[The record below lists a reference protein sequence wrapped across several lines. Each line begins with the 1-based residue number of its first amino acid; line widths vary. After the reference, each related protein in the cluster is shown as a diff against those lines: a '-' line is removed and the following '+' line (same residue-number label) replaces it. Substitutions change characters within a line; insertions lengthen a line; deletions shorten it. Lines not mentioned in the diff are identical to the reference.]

1 MVNVS
6 DSKNY
11 KVIGTNPIRHDG
23 YDKVT
28 GRAVYGADIKL
39 PGLIWASIVRSPHA
53 HAVIKNIDTS
63 AAEKVDGVL
72 SVYSGYSGG
81 HVENPTYQEVVL
93 GNTGHIEAA
102 EINYDSSLV
111 NEEQLVKLLFLNI
124 DPFDEGGQFCD
135 RGYSY
140 KSAFFTSDENL
151 IKIINN
157 YISKI
162 ENNHNQKVQ
171 TLVLPFKNFY
181 LAEDYHQDYYKKN
194 PIRYNYYKYSC
205 GREQRIKQLKVN
217 LR

>member
-1 MVNVS
+1 MKYFLIIIFFLLS
-6 DSKNY
+6 
-11 KVIGTNPIRHDG
+11 TNTQASMKSMYVAG
-23 YDKVT
+23 GCFWCVEE
-28 GRAVYGADIKL
+28 VYEKIK
-39 PGLIWASIVRSPHA
+39 
-53 HAVIKNIDTS
+53 
-63 AAEKVDGVL
+63 GVL

-111 NEEQLVKLLFLNI
+111 NEEQLVKQLFLNI

-151 IKIINN
+151 KRIINN
-157 YISKI
+157 YILKI

-205 GREQRIKQLKVN
+205 GREQRIKQLKIN

>member
-1 MVNVS
+1 MKYFLIIIFSLIFTN
-6 DSKNY
+6 SK
-11 KVIGTNPIRHDG
+11 
-23 YDKVT
+23 
-28 GRAVYGADIKL
+28 
-39 PGLIWASIVRSPHA
+39 ASIKSMYVA
-53 HAVIKNIDTS
+53 GGCFWCVEEVY
-63 AAEKVDGVL
+63 EKVDGVL

-93 GNTGHIEAA
+93 GNTGHIEAV

-140 KSAFFTSDENL
+140 KSAFFTSDKNL

-157 YISKI
+157 YILKI

-205 GREQRIKQLKVN
+205 GREQRIKQLRIN

>member
-1 MVNVS
+1 MKYFLIIIFSLIFTN
-6 DSKNY
+6 SK
-11 KVIGTNPIRHDG
+11 
-23 YDKVT
+23 
-28 GRAVYGADIKL
+28 
-39 PGLIWASIVRSPHA
+39 ASIKSMYVA
-53 HAVIKNIDTS
+53 GGCFWCVEEVY
-63 AAEKVDGVL
+63 EKLEGVL

-93 GNTGHIEAA
+93 GNTGHIEAV

-140 KSAFFTSDENL
+140 KSAFFTSDEKL
-151 IKIINN
+151 KKIIND
-157 YISKI
+157 YILKI

-205 GREQRIKQLKVN
+205 GREQRIKQLRIN
-217 LR
+217 LK

>member
-1 MVNVS
+1 MKYFLIIIFFLLS
-6 DSKNY
+6 
-11 KVIGTNPIRHDG
+11 TNTQASMKSMYVAG
-23 YDKVT
+23 GCFWCVEE
-28 GRAVYGADIKL
+28 VY
-39 PGLIWASIVRSPHA
+39 
-53 HAVIKNIDTS
+53 
-63 AAEKVDGVL
+63 EKIEGVL

-111 NEEQLVKLLFLNI
+111 NEEQLVKQLFLNI

-151 IKIINN
+151 KKIINN
-157 YISKI
+157 YILKI

-205 GREQRIKQLKVN
+205 GREQRIKQLKIN

>member
-1 MVNVS
+1 MKYFSIIIFSLLSINAQANIKSMYVAGGCFWCVEE
-6 DSKNY
+6 
-11 KVIGTNPIRHDG
+11 
-23 YDKVT
+23 
-28 GRAVYGADIKL
+28 VY
-39 PGLIWASIVRSPHA
+39 
-53 HAVIKNIDTS
+53 
-63 AAEKVDGVL
+63 EKVEGVL

-93 GNTGHIEAA
+93 GNTGHIEAV

-140 KSAFFTSDENL
+140 KSAFFTSDEDL
-151 IKIINN
+151 KKIINN
-157 YISKI
+157 YILKI

-171 TLVLPFKNFY
+171 TLVLSFKNFY
-181 LAEDYHQDYYKKN
+181 LAEDYHQDYYRN
-194 PIRYNYYKYSC
+194 NSIRYNYYKYSC
-205 GREQRIKQLKVN
+205 SREQRIKQLKIN

>member
-1 MVNVS
+1 MKYFLIIIFSLIFTN
-6 DSKNY
+6 SK
-11 KVIGTNPIRHDG
+11 
-23 YDKVT
+23 
-28 GRAVYGADIKL
+28 
-39 PGLIWASIVRSPHA
+39 ASINSMYVA
-53 HAVIKNIDTS
+53 GGCFWCVEEVY
-63 AAEKVDGVL
+63 EKLEGVL

-93 GNTGHIEAA
+93 GNTGHIEAV

-140 KSAFFTSDENL
+140 KSAFFTSDEKL
-151 IKIINN
+151 KEIIND
-157 YISKI
+157 YILKI
-162 ENNHNQKVQ
+162 EKNHNQKVQ
-171 TLVLPFKNFY
+171 TLILPFKNFF

-205 GREQRIKQLKVN
+205 GREQRIKQLKIN

>member
-1 MVNVS
+1 MKYFLIIIFSLIFTN
-6 DSKNY
+6 SK
-11 KVIGTNPIRHDG
+11 
-23 YDKVT
+23 
-28 GRAVYGADIKL
+28 
-39 PGLIWASIVRSPHA
+39 ASIKSMYVA
-53 HAVIKNIDTS
+53 GGCFWCVEEVY
-63 AAEKVDGVL
+63 EKLEGVL

-93 GNTGHIEAA
+93 GNTGHIEAV

-140 KSAFFTSDENL
+140 KSAFFTSDEKL
-151 IKIINN
+151 KEIINDH
-157 YISKI
+157 ILKI

-205 GREQRIKQLKVN
+205 GREQRIKQLRIN

>member
-1 MVNVS
+1 MKFFLIIIFSLIFTN
-6 DSKNY
+6 SK
-11 KVIGTNPIRHDG
+11 
-23 YDKVT
+23 
-28 GRAVYGADIKL
+28 
-39 PGLIWASIVRSPHA
+39 ASIKSMYLAGGCFWCVEE
-53 HAVIKNIDTS
+53 VY
-63 AAEKVDGVL
+63 EKLEGVL

-81 HVENPTYQEVVL
+81 HVDNPTYQEVVL
-93 GNTGHIEAA
+93 GNTGHIEAV

-140 KSAFFTSDENL
+140 KSAFFTSDEKL
-151 IKIINN
+151 KEIIND
-157 YISKI
+157 YILKN

-205 GREQRIKQLKVN
+205 GREQRIKQLRIN

>member
-1 MVNVS
+1 M
-6 DSKNY
+6 KY
-11 KVIGTNPIRHDG
+11 F
-23 YDKVT
+23 
-28 GRAVYGADIKL
+28 
-39 PGLIWASIVRSPHA
+39 LIIIFSLLSINTHASIKSMYVA
-53 HAVIKNIDTS
+53 GGCFWCVEEVY
-63 AAEKVDGVL
+63 EKVEGVV

-81 HVENPTYQEVVL
+81 HIENPTYQEVIL
-93 GNTGHIEAA
+93 GDTGHIEAA
-102 EINYDSSLV
+102 EINFDSSII
-111 NEEQLVKLLFLNI
+111 NEEQLVKILFLNI

-151 IKIINN
+151 KKIINK
-157 YISKI
+157 YILKI

-194 PIRYNYYKYSC
+194 PIRYNYYKYTC
-205 GREQRIKQLKVN
+205 GRDQRIKQLKIN

>member
-1 MVNVS
+1 MKYFLIIIFSLIFTN
-6 DSKNY
+6 SK
-11 KVIGTNPIRHDG
+11 
-23 YDKVT
+23 
-28 GRAVYGADIKL
+28 
-39 PGLIWASIVRSPHA
+39 ASIKSMYVA
-53 HAVIKNIDTS
+53 GGCFWCVEGVY
-63 AAEKVDGVL
+63 EKVEGVL

-93 GNTGHIEAA
+93 GNTGHIEAV

-140 KSAFFTSDENL
+140 KSAFFTSDEKL
-151 IKIINN
+151 KKIIND
-157 YISKI
+157 YIFKI

-205 GREQRIKQLKVN
+205 GREQRIKQLRIN

>member
-1 MVNVS
+1 MKYFLIIIFSIIFTN
-6 DSKNY
+6 SK
-11 KVIGTNPIRHDG
+11 
-23 YDKVT
+23 
-28 GRAVYGADIKL
+28 
-39 PGLIWASIVRSPHA
+39 ASIKSMYVA
-53 HAVIKNIDTS
+53 GGCFWCVEEVY
-63 AAEKVDGVL
+63 EKVEGIL

-93 GNTGHIEAA
+93 GNTGHIEAV

-111 NEEQLVKLLFLNI
+111 NEEQLVKQLFLNI

-140 KSAFFTSDENL
+140 KSAFFTSDEKL
-151 IKIINN
+151 KKIIND
-157 YISKI
+157 YILKI

-205 GREQRIKQLKVN
+205 GREQRIKQLRIN

>member
-1 MVNVS
+1 M
-6 DSKNY
+6 KY
-11 KVIGTNPIRHDG
+11 F
-23 YDKVT
+23 
-28 GRAVYGADIKL
+28 
-39 PGLIWASIVRSPHA
+39 LIIIFSLLSINTQASISSIYVA
-53 HAVIKNIDTS
+53 GGCFWCVEEVY
-63 AAEKVDGVL
+63 EKVEGVL

-93 GNTGHIEAA
+93 GKTGHIEAA

-111 NEEQLVKLLFLNI
+111 DEEQLVKLLFLNI

-140 KSAFFTSDENL
+140 KSAFFTSDEKL
-151 IKIINN
+151 KKIIND
-157 YISKI
+157 YILKI

-205 GREQRIKQLKVN
+205 GREQRIKQLRIN

>member
-1 MVNVS
+1 MKYFLIIIFSLIFTN
-6 DSKNY
+6 SK
-11 KVIGTNPIRHDG
+11 
-23 YDKVT
+23 
-28 GRAVYGADIKL
+28 
-39 PGLIWASIVRSPHA
+39 ASIKSMYVA
-53 HAVIKNIDTS
+53 GGCFWCVEEVY
-63 AAEKVDGVL
+63 EKLEGVL

-93 GNTGHIEAA
+93 GNTGHIEAV

-135 RGYSY
+135 QGYSY
-140 KSAFFTSDENL
+140 KSAFFTSDEKL
-151 IKIINN
+151 KEIIND
-157 YISKI
+157 YILKI

-205 GREQRIKQLKVN
+205 GREQRIKQLRIN

>member
-1 MVNVS
+1 MKYFLIIIFSLIFTN
-6 DSKNY
+6 SK
-11 KVIGTNPIRHDG
+11 
-23 YDKVT
+23 
-28 GRAVYGADIKL
+28 
-39 PGLIWASIVRSPHA
+39 ASIKSMYLAGGCFWCVEE
-53 HAVIKNIDTS
+53 VY
-63 AAEKVDGVL
+63 EKVEGVL

-93 GNTGHIEAA
+93 GNTGHIEAV

-140 KSAFFTSDENL
+140 KSAFFTSDEKL
-151 IKIINN
+151 KKIIND
-157 YISKI
+157 YILKI

-205 GREQRIKQLKVN
+205 GREQRIKQLRIN

>member
-1 MVNVS
+1 M
-6 DSKNY
+6 KY
-11 KVIGTNPIRHDG
+11 F
-23 YDKVT
+23 
-28 GRAVYGADIKL
+28 
-39 PGLIWASIVRSPHA
+39 LIIIFFLLSINTHASIKSMYVA
-53 HAVIKNIDTS
+53 GGCFWCVEEVY
-63 AAEKVDGVL
+63 EKVEGVL

-140 KSAFFTSDENL
+140 KSAFFTSDEKL
-151 IKIINN
+151 KKIIND
-157 YISKI
+157 YILKI

-205 GREQRIKQLKVN
+205 GREQRIKQLRIN

>member
-1 MVNVS
+1 MKYFLIIIFSIIFTN
-6 DSKNY
+6 SK
-11 KVIGTNPIRHDG
+11 
-23 YDKVT
+23 
-28 GRAVYGADIKL
+28 
-39 PGLIWASIVRSPHA
+39 ASIKSMYVA
-53 HAVIKNIDTS
+53 GGCFWCVEEVY
-63 AAEKVDGVL
+63 EKLEGVL

-93 GNTGHIEAA
+93 GNTGHIEAV

-140 KSAFFTSDENL
+140 KSAFFTSDEKL
-151 IKIINN
+151 KKIIND
-157 YISKI
+157 YIFKI

-205 GREQRIKQLKVN
+205 GREQRIKQLRIN

>member
-1 MVNVS
+1 MKYFLIIIFSLIFTN
-6 DSKNY
+6 SK
-11 KVIGTNPIRHDG
+11 
-23 YDKVT
+23 
-28 GRAVYGADIKL
+28 
-39 PGLIWASIVRSPHA
+39 ASIKSMYVA
-53 HAVIKNIDTS
+53 GGCFWCVEEVY
-63 AAEKVDGVL
+63 EKLEGVL

-93 GNTGHIEAA
+93 GNTGHIEAV

-140 KSAFFTSDENL
+140 KSVFFTNDEKL
-151 IKIINN
+151 KKIIND
-157 YISKI
+157 YILKI

-205 GREQRIKQLKVN
+205 GREQRIKQLRIN

>member
-1 MVNVS
+1 M
-6 DSKNY
+6 KY
-11 KVIGTNPIRHDG
+11 F
-23 YDKVT
+23 
-28 GRAVYGADIKL
+28 
-39 PGLIWASIVRSPHA
+39 LIIIFSLIFTSVHASIKSMYVA
-53 HAVIKNIDTS
+53 GGCFWCVEEVY
-63 AAEKVDGVL
+63 EKVEGVV

-102 EINYDSSLV
+102 EINYDSSLI

-140 KSAFFTSDENL
+140 KSAFFTSSENL
-151 IKIINN
+151 KTIIND
-157 YISKI
+157 YILKI

-205 GREQRIKQLKVN
+205 GREERIKQLRIN

>member
-1 MVNVS
+1 M
-6 DSKNY
+6 KY
-11 KVIGTNPIRHDG
+11 F
-23 YDKVT
+23 
-28 GRAVYGADIKL
+28 
-39 PGLIWASIVRSPHA
+39 LIIIFFLLSINTQASIKSMYVA
-53 HAVIKNIDTS
+53 GGCFWCVEEVY
-63 AAEKVDGVL
+63 EKVEGVL

-140 KSAFFTSDENL
+140 KSAFFTSDKNL

-157 YISKI
+157 YILKI

-205 GREQRIKQLKVN
+205 GREQRIKQLKIN

>member
-1 MVNVS
+1 MKYFSIIIFSLLSINAEARIKSMYVAGGCFWCVEE
-6 DSKNY
+6 
-11 KVIGTNPIRHDG
+11 
-23 YDKVT
+23 
-28 GRAVYGADIKL
+28 VY
-39 PGLIWASIVRSPHA
+39 
-53 HAVIKNIDTS
+53 
-63 AAEKVDGVL
+63 EKVEGVL

-81 HVENPTYQEVVL
+81 HVENPNYQEVVL
-93 GNTGHIEAA
+93 GNTGHIEAV

-151 IKIINN
+151 KKIIND
-157 YISKI
+157 YILKI

-171 TLVLPFKNFY
+171 TLILPFKNFY

-194 PIRYNYYKYSC
+194 SIRYNYYKYSC
-205 GREQRIKQLKVN
+205 GREQRIKQLKIN